1 MPRIGL
7 MMMAG
12 VVALFQTQPAGAW
25 MRGGETYGGG
35 HWGTAA
41 GGGHW
46 AAGANGHYGSG
57 TYGTTSGGTRY
68 ATTST

>member
-7 MMMAG
+7 IMMAG
-12 VVALFQTQPAGAW
+12 VVALVQMQPAGAW

-35 HWGTAA
+35 HWGAAA

-57 TYGTTSGGTRY
+57 TYGTTSSGTHY
-68 ATTST
+68 ATD